1 MYKNTCAYICL
12 LLLIY
17 FILNNEYLFLLS
29 IYSLNKKDIDIS
41 VIDKYGKFDSFLAD
55 EINEK

>member
-17 FILNNEYLFLLS
+17 FILNNEYLFLLN

-41 VIDKYGKFDSFLAD
+41 VIDKYGKFDSFLVD